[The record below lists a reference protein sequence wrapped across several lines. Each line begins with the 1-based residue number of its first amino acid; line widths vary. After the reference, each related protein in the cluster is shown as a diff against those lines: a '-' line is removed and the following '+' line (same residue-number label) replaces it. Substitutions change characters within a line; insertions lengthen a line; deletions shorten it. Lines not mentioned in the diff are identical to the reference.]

1 MKSQYKKI
9 TPMEPIMSRLNEI
22 LNSKYPIIQ
31 GPIGAINSPE
41 LVAAI
46 SNAGGY
52 GMLALGFSSDINQVK
67 HLINETKKLTDKPFG
82 ANIMIINPL
91 NEKILPVLAESGV
104 KTITTSVGFPG
115 KIYPFIHELGMKG
128 LHVLLSVKHAIAAE
142 EAGVDGIVAAGAEAG
157 GLRST
162 GSESST
168 MVLVPLIVDSV
179 KIPVV
184 AAGGIVDS
192 RGYRASL
199 ALGAEGV
206 QVGTRFIAST
216 ESSVQQLWKDQIVL
230 CEDGGTALLPVD
242 NMMLRAIITPELRT
256 RLNSPDFNPQKEF
269 KLSNAS
275 KAWDSA
281 EFNLVPAGAVQ
292 ASALIKSIL
301 SVKDIINEMVK

>member
-1 MKSQYKKI
+1 M
-9 TPMEPIMSRLNEI
+9 TRLSEM

-31 GPIGAINSPE
+31 GPIAAINSPK
-41 LVAAI
+41 LIAAI

-52 GMLALGFSSDINQVK
+52 GMLALGFSSDINHVK

-91 NEKILPVLAESGV
+91 NEKILPLLAESGI

-142 EAGVDGIVAAGAEAG
+142 DAGADGIVAAGAEAG

-168 MVLVPLIVDSV
+168 MILVPLIADSV

-192 RGYRASL
+192 RGYKAAL

-206 QVGTRFIAST
+206 QVGTRFIASA
-216 ESSVQQLWKDQIVL
+216 ESPAQQSWKEQIVA
-230 CEDGGTALLPVD
+230 CQDGDTELLPID
-242 NMMLRAIITPELRT
+242 NMMLRAIITPELRE
-256 RLNSPDFNPQKEF
+256 RLNSPDFDPRKEF

-275 KAWDSA
+275 KAWDNA
-281 EFNLVPAGAVQ
+281 EFNLVPAGAGQ
-292 ASALIKSIL
+292 ASALIKSVL
-301 SVKDIINEMVK
+301 SVKDIIGEMVNL